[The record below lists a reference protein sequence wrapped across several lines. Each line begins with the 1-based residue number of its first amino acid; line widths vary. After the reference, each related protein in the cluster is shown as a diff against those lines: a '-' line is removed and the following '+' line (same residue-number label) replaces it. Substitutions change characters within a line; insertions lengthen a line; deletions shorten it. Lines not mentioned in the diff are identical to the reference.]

1 MEVAEKE
8 GHKMLVI
15 LTTGCYADEEFYF
28 PNLKR
33 ESGYR
38 YSAKNCLYEAVIER

>member
-1 MEVAEKE
+1 MKRFDPERR
-8 GHKMLVI
+8 
-15 LTTGCYADEEFYF
+15 GCYDDEEFYF

-38 YSAKNCLYEAVIER
+38 YSVKNCLYEAVIER